1 MIRLGLFNPPEEHR
15 VELLFG
21 KIVPVYGRSPMTPPN
36 PPHDY
41 AIDRL
46 NDWSFEVLPRG
57 AVWVRVQGS
66 VGVPGLASV
75 PQPDLAWLAR
85 EEYFDRRPMS
95 ENVLLIVGFRRHLGK
110 RPGRKARLYA
120 QAGIRDYWI
129 VDVKDRRIEV
139 RRDPVGSKYQSL
151 TTFVLG
157 ERVHRP
163 RLPGRLARRR
173 SPLPRMISRCI
184 ARWNDEHFRQDHR
197 RAVRGDGR
205 AR

>member
-1 MIRLGLFNPPEEHR
+1 MKTSVKFTYDQYEEMIRLGLFNPPEEHR

-95 ENVLLIVGFRRHLGK
+95 ENILLIVEVSDATLGK
-110 RPGRKARLYA
+110 DREEGEALCPGGHPGLL
-120 QAGIRDYWI
+120 
-129 VDVKDRRIEV
+129 DR
-139 RRDPVGSKYQSL
+139 
-151 TTFVLG
+151 
-157 ERVHRP
+157 
-163 RLPGRLARRR
+163 
-173 SPLPRMISRCI
+173 
-184 ARWNDEHFRQDHR
+184 
-197 RAVRGDGR
+197 
-205 AR
+205 